1 MHKNIFIA
9 FLIFL
14 TAVAGCQDN
23 HVEVDM
29 SDPLSSG
36 RGFIEASL
44 IGDYVTAEKYMLKD
58 STNTQYLEGLKDFSK
73 KLTPIE
79 RASYRE
85 ADIIIDSTRMPDDS
99 TELIYF
105 KNTYK
110 KEPARL
116 KLIKKDNEWRVDFKY
131 TFIDE

>member
-1 MHKNIFIA
+1 MNKNIFIA
-9 FLIFL
+9 FIILI
-14 TAVAGCQDN
+14 TAAGCSEQHKEIDL
-23 HVEVDM
+23 

-44 IGDYVTAEKYMLKD
+44 IGDYVTAEKYILPD

-85 ADIIIDSTRMPDDS
+85 ADIIVDSTRTPNDS
-99 TELIYF
+99 TELIYY

-110 KEPARL
+110 KEPTKL
-116 KLIKKDNEWRVDFKY
+116 KLIKKNDEWRVDFKY